1 MIKPRPLGSIP
12 MRRVTLFVSAMFV
25 ALLTTAVLYTAPLY
39 AQEAFEEVSTEA
51 EWAENGVDID
61 HNGWP
66 LRQTTVPPEENQY
79 IPSLSGTVCEDSED
93 VYYSGVGQN
102 TNPNDTDSE
111 VPTLLVICLDEGAD
125 TSDKS
130 QPIGGQIL
138 VFRNYEGNE
147 NISEFRPSVPTKITI
162 VPEGENAFDT
172 GSGDTEPTSNCT
184 GEGTE
189 GVGWMV
195 CPLTRW
201 LAKGMDALYSI
212 LSDFLTVSPLLNGGV
227 THTIWRV
234 MQNFANILFI
244 IGFLIIIYSQIT
256 SLGVSNYGIK
266 RLLPR
271 LIIAAVLVNV
281 SYWVCAAAV
290 DLSNILGVAIKEM
303 FDSIVAGI
311 EVPKASVNAEDI
323 NWTSLAVAILSGGA
337 LLGGTI
343 VGVVASAGASLWFL
357 LVALMGVIVSAL
369 VAILVLAARQ
379 ALITILVIISP
390 LAFVAYLLP
399 STEKY
404 FDRWRSLFMTML
416 LIFPIF
422 SVIFGGSQLAG
433 MAIVYSALENPES
446 KNFFNIIILGMI
458 VQVAPVV
465 ITPVLIRLSGSILG
479 RVAGMVND
487 PNKGI
492 IDKTRKFAQ
501 NRHDFTKN
509 RRLWDWDGEN
519 NRYRNRGLL
528 SAGGRRMA
536 LREIDNSHKIKAWE
550 SGGAAAYE
558 QTQGAHEVYRQSAI
572 NEMRKSAGEDEAKA
586 HFNQSVADTD
596 SLRALSYQQRRN
608 RDDAAATD
616 KQVATLYEGLKAEP
630 SVVAV
635 NALERR
641 IGKEAR
647 DIDEETR
654 LLIYREN
661 AAKLVQDSNLN
672 KLLAADEDLQKY
684 AGYDGVDPHGATRV
698 ASLAQEKEGAEYS
711 KRVTAFLNTQK
722 KVEAT
727 NQDRMDIATGVAPSS
742 PFSTEITHFADDVEG
757 RAAAIRFIGE
767 GSPVKDIHFVLRNL
781 NLTETATGD
790 EAILRSETA
799 DITKRTVFVSSSNR
813 AKIAQA
819 QIDSSLQGDAL
830 MDFLIKDTLDGGA
843 FSVAGLAKEIDRDD
857 LHEAALYIEKNRTA
871 GTPINLGTRTQLMRD
886 LTEAV
891 TNPDYAGSIDKRK
904 KELREILLAIDPTA
918 TLPPKLQ

>member
-1 MIKPRPLGSIP
+1 
-12 MRRVTLFVSAMFV
+12 MRRLTLFVLAMFM
-25 ALLTTAVLYTAPLY
+25 ALLTTATLYVAPVQ

-66 LRQTTVPPEENQY
+66 LRRTNVPPNENQY
-79 IPSLSGTVCEDSED
+79 IPSLSGTVCENSDD
-93 VYYSGVGQN
+93 VYYSAVGQN
-102 TNPNDTDSE
+102 TNPNDTESE
-111 VPTLLVICLDEGAD
+111 VPTLLVICLDDGAD
-125 TSDKS
+125 TADKS
-130 QPIGGQIL
+130 EPISGQIL

-147 NISEFRPSVPTKITI
+147 TISEFRPSVPTKITI
-162 VPEGENAFDT
+162 VPEGENAFET
-172 GSGDTEPTSNCT
+172 ESGTTEGTSTCT

-189 GVGWMV
+189 GVGWMI
-195 CPLTRW
+195 CPLTKW
-201 LAKGMDALYSI
+201 LARGMDALYNI
-212 LSDFLTVSPLLNGGV
+212 LSDFLTVSPLLEGGV
-227 THTIWRV
+227 TQTAWGI
-234 MQNFANILFI
+234 MQNFANVLFI

-256 SLGVSNYGIK
+256 SYGVSNYGIK

-281 SYWVCAAAV
+281 SYWICAAAV
-290 DLSNILGVAIKEM
+290 DLSNILGVAIKDM
-303 FDSIVAGI
+303 FDAVVDGLEPPSGT
-311 EVPKASVNAEDI
+311 VNTDDI
-323 NWTSLAVAILSGGA
+323 NWTSLAIAILSGGA
-337 LLGGTI
+337 IVGGWV

-446 KNFFNIIILGMI
+446 SNFFNIIILGMI

-465 ITPVLIRLSGSILG
+465 ITPVLIKFSGSILG
-479 RVAGMVND
+479 RIAGMVND
-487 PNKGI
+487 PNKGL

-501 NRHDFTKN
+501 GRHDMTKN
-509 RRLWDWDGEN
+509 RRLWDRDKDGN
-519 NRYRNRGLL
+519 LVNRDPL
-528 SAGGRRMA
+528 SRSARRLA
-536 LREIDNSHKIKAWE
+536 LRDINNSHKLKAWE
-550 SGGAAAYE
+550 SGAVAEYE
-558 QTQGAHEVYRQSAI
+558 HTRGAHEVYRQSAI
-572 NEMRKSAGEDEAKA
+572 NEMRKTAGEDEGKA
-586 HFNQSVADTD
+586 HFNEAVANTD
-596 SLRALSYQQRRN
+596 SLRALSYQQKRN
-608 RDDAAATD
+608 RDEAAATE

-630 SVVAV
+630 GAVAV

-641 IGKEAR
+641 LGREAR

-727 NQDRMDIATGVAPSS
+727 DKDRKDIAIGVAPSS
-742 PFSTEITHFADDVEG
+742 PFSTEIRHFAEDVEG
-757 RAAAIRFIGE
+757 RAAALRFIKE

-790 EAILRSETA
+790 EAILRSEAA
-799 DITKRTVFVSSSNR
+799 DITSRTVFVSSSNR

-819 QIDSSLQGDAL
+819 QIDGSLRGDAL

-843 FSVAGLAKEIDRDD
+843 FSIDGLASGIDRDD
-857 LHEAALYIEKNRTA
+857 LQEAADYLRAGKSIDATARRQLAENLQAVATNDLYKNK
-871 GTPINLGTRTQLMRD
+871 
-886 LTEAV
+886 
-891 TNPDYAGSIDKRK
+891 IDKRK
-904 KELREILLAIDPTA
+904 KELGLIWDALNGAGTR
-918 TLPPKLQ
+918 PPNLQ